1 MHNETYL
8 DKAIRLKGYGSF
20 VGYNKSEYKDIQQVR
35 KVDENL
41 KVKPTIITCLI
52 EYFEFIKNLNTT
64 YENPV
69 FYRGQGN
76 ANFSINPNS
85 LRKNPANEH
94 RLIDAFY
101 RKFPDE
107 LDACHTD
114 MARLV
119 VMQHFGIGTRAL
131 DISENP
137 LAALYFACSPMKKF
151 CQNREEEMSNWGEIT
166 IFRDPNINE
175 ESRPDEIK
183 TIRSTTVSIMAS
195 TAFMEKD
202 FNLWKLGMEW
212 KKDNN
217 FMREEKYALLGDII
231 RRSVIVRVPQD
242 NPRIKN
248 QQGAFILVNANEVS
262 DENMGK
268 DEAKKLTKYILE
280 NPHKNFEDLIN
291 DNHWKKLFEYTWDL
305 KFKKIKP
312 YSGCNSLK
320 EFDIDPFNLRRLFYR
335 DEKGIQ
341 QVVLIPP
348 ESKQRIID
356 ELKVFNITEDFIYP
370 DMDNVAHEIMENIN
384 KE

>member
-1 MHNETYL
+1 MRNDENL
-8 DKAIRLKGYGSF
+8 KKAIILKGYGSLI
-20 VGYNKSEYKDIQQVR
+20 GYSKNKYKNIQQVK
-35 KVDENL
+35 KVDANL
-41 KVKPTIITCLI
+41 TVKPTIITCLS
-52 EYFEFIKNLNTT
+52 EYFDYIKKLKSS

-76 ANFSINPNS
+76 ANFPINPNS
-85 LRKNPANEH
+85 LRKNPANEQ

-101 RKFPDE
+101 RKFPAE
-107 LDACHTD
+107 LDVCNTD

-119 VMQHFGIGTRAL
+119 VMQHFGLGTRAL

-151 CQNREEEMSNWGEIT
+151 CQNREEEMANWGEIT
-166 IFRDPNINE
+166 VFRDPNINE
-175 ESRPDEIK
+175 ESKPEEIK
-183 TIRSTTVSIMAS
+183 SVHSTTVSIMAS

-217 FMREEKYALLGDII
+217 FMREEKYVPLGDII

-248 QQGAFILVNANEVS
+248 QQGAFIMVNANEVS
-262 DENMGK
+262 DKNIGKEKSEN
-268 DEAKKLTKYILE
+268 LTKYLLDNPDVYFEKILKNKKWGNYFE
-280 NPHKNFEDLIN
+280 N
-291 DNHWKKLFEYTWDL
+291 TWDL
-305 KFKKIKP
+305 NFRKIKP
-312 YSGCNSLK
+312 YSGCNFIK
-320 EFDIDPFNLRRLFYR
+320 EFDIDPFNLRRLYYK
-335 DEKGIQ
+335 DENGIQ

-348 ESKQRIID
+348 ESKQSIIN